1 MHNYITGHPMLE
13 EKHQQVCHVYI
24 STNLLSLAGKHTHAV
39 DQTRAV
45 PQTHLVEV

>member
-24 STNLLSLAGKHTHAV
+24 STNLLSLAGKPTQSIRHVQYHK
-39 DQTRAV
+39 
-45 PQTHLVEV
+45 HI